1 MSLLVHTFVYD
12 EDGRQRLLDDPE
24 DGSDMAGFER
34 TRTALWG
41 SECAR
46 ALGARFLPELADG
59 NLYVQPEDIEDF
71 LAECALLRRHTA
83 ELAEHSGYREDY
95 VAVRLSHIHRAALR
109 ARSVGGGV
117 LVW

>member
-1 MSLLVHTFVYD
+1 MTLLVHTFVHD
-12 EDGRQRLLDDPE
+12 ETGRQRLLDDPE
-24 DGSDMAGFER
+24 DGGDMAGFER
-34 TRTALWG
+34 TRTRLWG

-59 NLYVQPEDIEDF
+59 NLSVQPEDVEDF
-71 LAECALLRRHTA
+71 LAECALLREHTA
-83 ELAEHSGYREDY
+83 RLAEHSGYSEDY
-95 VAVRLSHIHRAALR
+95 VAARLANITRAALR